1 MRLPEELK
9 GNVITVANF
18 ITPLLH
24 WIPRGIPEYTDHGVL
39 HTRNVLRY
47 VRDLVTEYSV
57 EFFDEEKYL
66 LALSAVLHDIGC
78 IAGKE
83 EHNRRSIEILSMPQF
98 EFFRILIGPMFY
110 RALEQ
115 IIISHS
121 KNYDLSQIH
130 ADPSPEIRLKFI
142 SSIFRLADACDIS
155 ALRVKQLVF
164 DVLVKEE
171 KLEKKSIDIWRSH
184 LEIENILIIGNRI
197 KANVYDLDLAKFCL
211 NNLEEEIESI
221 NPILTEMGLPVFELD
236 SEKVEKSI
244 IKFP

>member
-1 MRLPEELK
+1 LSLPEELK
-9 GNVITVANF
+9 GNVITIANF

-47 VRDLVTEYSV
+47 VRDLVTEYPV
-57 EFFDEEKYL
+57 EFYIEEKYL
-66 LALSAVLHDIGC
+66 LALSAILHDIGC
-78 IAGKE
+78 LAGKE

-110 RALEQ
+110 RVLEQ

-121 KNYDLSQIH
+121 RNYDLSQIN
-130 ADPSPEIRLKFI
+130 ADPSPEIRLKLI

-164 DVLVKEE
+164 DVLVREE

-184 LEIENILIIGNRI
+184 LEIENILIIGNQV
-197 KANVYDLDLAKFCL
+197 KANIYDSDLAKFCL
-211 NNLEEEIESI
+211 DNLEEEIKSI
-221 NPILTEMGLPVFELD
+221 NPILTNLGFPAFELMT
-236 SEKVEKSI
+236 EIVEKSI